1 MGFDIENFGLGLL
14 VGWGSA
20 YALYRT
26 RHLLTVAASSVS
38 RGASSAQNSA
48 MRTADSR
55 YINDLVERA
64 NASHLGGLSV
74 RLEDVI
80 VEPRFISAPEFAL
93 PPDDEV
99 IHDIFRVIPLVHD
112 HPYLH
117 ASYNIDALTI
127 DELSTGS
134 RALALLG
141 LPGSGR
147 TTALQAIALHSLG
160 VVKFEPPVD
169 KIQAKLDSEEAALS
183 EKERAVR
190 VKERILIQQRAKERL
205 ANEQGV
211 SFDAEADEEL
221 QNALPL
227 FRRLMPVYVHFADL
241 LGNNGEFDQEV
252 DPAELIVRAV
262 QYNVKRVTAST
273 IPRNMYNRFNK
284 GNILL
289 LVDGYDD
296 LPEFERPRAL
306 SWLSAFMQQYSQN
319 FVIVAGPVTGFG
331 SITRL
336 GFTPVFV
343 RPWNDLDI
351 NATADR
357 WADVWQ
363 RMNKRGRRGGA
374 GRPDQAAIDRARANN
389 RALLPLE
396 VTAKIWSSYTGQVD
410 VPGYEGWIR
419 AALSRL
425 VDGDQPLAALLPRLA
440 QLAAVQLEEGYI
452 TSARLQALSI
462 GGIEGEAAPQP
473 EPEEAPVEALREATA
488 ADKKKANEAEED
500 SETKSTQGR
509 LLASLRKSGL
519 LVRYRGDR
527 YQFRHPLFASYL
539 ASLTLKQASADDLS
553 SRLDRP
559 NWKQAVAYTA
569 LHTPVDRLVRKR
581 LSAAPDAL
589 YSNLLELGR
598 WVAYAPA
605 DAEWRGDVLRTLGNL
620 LITPNQYPL
629 LRERA
634 AAALLDSRD
643 ESTLLVYRRAVR
655 NMSPDIRRL
664 ACLAMGALGDAEAIR
679 DLKPLIRDQVMDVQ
693 LAAGMALGAV
703 GTEEA
708 LEAMV
713 VAFTEGSEQVRQ
725 AMAEAFAAMPEEGYP
740 ILYEAV
746 EDQDMMLRRAAIFG
760 LRRIRTTWAL
770 IAIYRAF
777 LEDEQWYVRSAAQQ
791 AFQEIQ
797 YGRAQSPTLPYP
809 SAEAIPWLAEWAAS
823 RGETMP
829 TGEGAQQ
836 MLLRALQEG
845 EPPIRALAAENLGQL
860 GLANMSKALY
870 NALRDRQEN
879 VRAAAHKGLADLQM
893 QIGQPLPIPA

>member
-1 MGFDIENFGLGLL
+1 MSIDIENFGLGLL
-14 VGWGSA
+14 AGWGSA
-20 YALYRT
+20 YALYRA
-26 RHLLTVAASSVS
+26 RHLLQGAASSVS
-38 RGASSAQNSA
+38 ESASSAQNSA
-48 MRTADSR
+48 TRSADSR
-55 YINDLVERA
+55 YINDLIERA
-64 NASHLGGLSV
+64 NGSHLGGMAV
-74 RLEDVI
+74 KMTDI
-80 VEPRFISAPEFAL
+80 MVEPRFIPAPEFAL

-99 IHDIFRVIPLVHD
+99 IHDIFRVIPVVHD

-117 ASYNIDALTI
+117 ASYNIDTLSI

-160 VVKFEPPVD
+160 VVKFTPPQD

-183 EKERAVR
+183 EKERSVR
-190 VKERILIQQRAKERL
+190 VQERILIEQRAKERL
-205 ANEQGV
+205 ANEQGNA
-211 SFDAEADEEL
+211 FDAEADEEL
-221 QNALPL
+221 RSALPL

-241 LGNNGEFDQEV
+241 LANGGDFGQEV
-252 DPAELIVRAV
+252 DPAEMIVRAV
-262 QYNVKRVTAST
+262 QYNVKRVTAKT

-284 GNILL
+284 GHILL

-306 SWLSAFMQQYSQN
+306 AWLNAFMDQYSQN
-319 FVIVAGPVTGFG
+319 FIIVAGPVTGFG
-331 SITRL
+331 GITRT

-343 RPWNDLDI
+343 RPWSDLDI
-351 NATADR
+351 NATADH
-357 WADVWQ
+357 WADSWQ
-363 RMNKRGRRGGA
+363 RMTKRGRRSA
-374 GRPDQAAIDRARANN
+374 NRPDQAAIDRVRANN

-396 VTAKIWSSYTGQVD
+396 VTAKIWASYTGQVD

-425 VDGDQPLAALLPRLA
+425 IPDDQPLAGLLPRLA

-462 GGIEGEAAPQP
+462 GGIDGDTAPAETGETPVETPPEAASGGENQ
-473 EPEEAPVEALREATA
+473 
-488 ADKKKANEAEED
+488 KAGDAEED
-500 SETKSTQGR
+500 TETKSAQGR
-509 LLASLRKSGL
+509 LLASLRKQGL
-519 LVRYRGDR
+519 LIRYRGDR
-527 YQFRHPLFASYL
+527 YQFRHCLLASYL
-539 ASLTLKQASADDLS
+539 ASLTLKQSSADELN
-553 SRLDRP
+553 SRLERP
-559 NWKQAVAYTA
+559 AWKQAVAYTA
-569 LHTPVDRLVRKR
+569 LHTSVDRLVRKR
-581 LSAAPDAL
+581 LTAGADAL
-589 YSNLLELGR
+589 HNNLLDLSR
-598 WVAYAPA
+598 WIAYSPT
-605 DAEWRGDVLRTLGNL
+605 DTDWRGDVLRSLGNL
-620 LITPNQYPL
+620 LIVPNQYPL

-643 ESTLLVYRRAVR
+643 ESTILIFRRAVR
-655 NMSPDIRRL
+655 NMNPYIRRL
-664 ACLAMGALGDAEAIR
+664 ACLGMGALGDAEAIR
-679 DLKPLIRDQVMDVQ
+679 DLKPLIRDQEMDVQ

-713 VAFTEGSEQVRQ
+713 VAFTEGTEQVRQ

-740 ILYEAV
+740 ILAEAV
-746 EDQDMMLRRAAIFG
+746 EHQDMMLRRAAVFG

-797 YGRAQSPTLPYP
+797 YGRAESPTTPYP
-809 SAEAIPWLAEWAAS
+809 QAEAIPWLVAWAAS

-829 TGEGAQQ
+829 AGEGAQQ

-860 GLANMSKALY
+860 GLASMSKALY
-870 NALRDRQEN
+870 GALRDRQED
-879 VRAAAHKGLADLQM
+879 VRAAAHKSLADLQM

>member
-1 MGFDIENFGLGLL
+1 MGFDIENFGLGVL

-26 RHLLTVAASSVS
+26 RHLLQGAASSVS
-38 RGASSAQNSA
+38 RSASSAQNSA
-48 MRTADSR
+48 MRSADSR

-64 NASHLGGLSV
+64 NLSHLGGVSV
-74 RLEDVI
+74 KLQDII
-80 VEPRFISAPEFAL
+80 VEPRFIPAPELAL

-99 IHDIFRVIPLVHD
+99 IHDIFRVIPFVHD

-117 ASYNIDALTI
+117 ASYNIDTLSI

-160 VVKFEPPVD
+160 ILKFKPPVD

-190 VKERILIQQRAKERL
+190 VKERILIEQRAKERL
-205 ANEQGV
+205 ANEQGNT
-211 SFDAEADEEL
+211 FDAEADEEL
-221 QNALPL
+221 RNALPL

-241 LGNNGEFDQEV
+241 LANSGEYGQEV
-252 DPAELIVRAV
+252 DPAEMIVRAV

-273 IPRNMYNRFNK
+273 IPRSMYNRFNK
-284 GNILL
+284 GHILL
-289 LVDGYDD
+289 LVDGFDD
-296 LPEFERPRAL
+296 LPEFERTRAL
-306 SWLSAFMQQYSQN
+306 AWLKAFMDQYSQN

-331 SITRL
+331 GITRL

-343 RPWNDLDI
+343 RPWSDFDI
-351 NATADR
+351 NTTAER
-357 WADVWQ
+357 WADVWG
-363 RMNKRGRRGGA
+363 RMSKRGRRGA
-374 GRPDQAAIDRARANN
+374 NRPDQAAIDRARANN

-410 VPGYEGWIR
+410 MPGYEGWIR
-419 AALSRL
+419 SALSRL
-425 VDGDQPLAALLPRLA
+425 IPGDQPFPALLPRLA

-462 GGIEGEAAPQP
+462 GGIEGDAGAVAENV
-473 EPEEAPVEALREATA
+473 ESSVEALREDA
-488 ADKKKANEAEED
+488 ASDKPKTKGEEED
-500 SETKSTQGR
+500 SETKSAQGR

-519 LVRYRGDR
+519 LIRFRGDR
-527 YQFRHPLFASYL
+527 YQFRHCLIASYL
-539 ASLTLKQASADDLS
+539 ASLTLKQSSADELNT
-553 SRLDRP
+553 RLERP
-559 NWKQAVAYTA
+559 AWKQAVAYTA
-569 LHTPVDRLVRKR
+569 LHTPIDRLVRKR
-581 LSAAPDAL
+581 LSAPADAL
-589 YSNLLELGR
+589 YTPLLELSR
-598 WVAYAPA
+598 WLAYAPA
-605 DAEWRGDVLRTLGNL
+605 DAEWRGDVLRNLGNL
-620 LITPNQYPL
+620 LIMPRQYPL
-629 LRERA
+629 IRERA

-643 ESTLLVYRRAVR
+643 ESALLVYRRAVR
-655 NMSPDIRRL
+655 NMNPDIRRL
-664 ACLAMGALGDAEAIR
+664 ACLGMGALGDAEAIR
-679 DLKPLIRDQVMDVQ
+679 DLKPLVRDQVMEVQ

-703 GTEEA
+703 GTDEA
-708 LEAMV
+708 LEAMLI
-713 VAFTEGSEQVRQ
+713 AFTEGSEQVRQ
-725 AMAEAFAAMPEEGYP
+725 AMAEAFAAMPDEGYP
-740 ILYEAV
+740 ILHEAV
-746 EDQDMMLRRAAIFG
+746 EDQDMMLRRASVFG

-797 YGRAQSPTLPYP
+797 YGRAQSPTAPYP

-829 TGEGAQQ
+829 AGEGAQQ

-845 EPPIRALAAENLGQL
+845 EPPIRALAATNLAQL
-860 GLANMSKALY
+860 GLANMTKALY

-879 VRAAAHKGLADLQM
+879 VRAAAHQGLANLQM